1 MGVFLLHCLLGV
13 SAIVGA
19 LVIILLTPIQYF
31 IATKL
36 ANTQKSSLVRG
47 DLWIYR
53 IRNAEI
59 LYPSPSSP
67 ISGTLHRPAEED
79 LGDPEGHQAAEALR
93 LGEHLLRQR
102 GGNQGQRA
110 HLPQDVC
117 LLHLNVQ

>member
-47 DLWIYR
+47 DLCVFATGVELKV
-53 IRNAEI
+53 AE
-59 LYPSPSSP
+59 
-67 ISGTLHRPAEED
+67 
-79 LGDPEGHQAAEALR
+79 
-93 LGEHLLRQR
+93 
-102 GGNQGQRA
+102 
-110 HLPQDVC
+110 V
-117 LLHLNVQ
+117 